1 MKAIGDGVKAREVVA
16 EVDGIP
22 VPARI
27 SGVLRGLIRSG
38 TPVAAGL
45 KIGDVDPRGVP
56 LYYQTISEKAR
67 AIAGAVLEGI
77 LRRFNQ

>member
-1 MKAIGDGVKAREVVA
+1 MVA

-27 SGVLRGLIRSG
+27 QGILRGLIRSG
-38 TPVAAGL
+38 TPVTAGL
-45 KIGDVDPRGVP
+45 KIGDVDPRGIP
-56 LYYQTISEKAR
+56 LNCQTISEKAR